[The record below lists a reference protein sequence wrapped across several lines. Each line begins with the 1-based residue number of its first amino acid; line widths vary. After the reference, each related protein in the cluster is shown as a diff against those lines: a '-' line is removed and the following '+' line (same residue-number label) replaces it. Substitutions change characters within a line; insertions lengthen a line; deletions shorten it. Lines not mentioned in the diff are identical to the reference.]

1 MPRFFVK
8 PENILS
14 DSIIIDGDDMKHIK
28 NVLRLRCND
37 IITLC
42 DGAGNDYT
50 ARIKKFES
58 NLIYTDII
66 EKRKNTTEPPVEVV
80 LFQGIPKSDKMD
92 LIIQK
97 GVELGVSRIVPVI
110 TERTVVVLK
119 TEKDKESKI
128 KRWQRI
134 AMEAAKQSNRGIIPK
149 VDLPLDFK
157 KALESSAQMDLGIIP
172 YEKENAKSL
181 KGVLKNFNAKSIA
194 VFIGPEG
201 GFSQKEMDEA
211 ANAGMISVT
220 LGPRIL
226 RTETAGIAV
235 LSVVMYEFGGFDG
248 LNAEKGSNMK

>member
-14 DSIIIDGDDMKHIK
+14 DSIIIDGDDVKHIK

-42 DGAGNDYT
+42 DGMGTDFT
-50 ARIKKFES
+50 ARIEKFES
-58 NLIYTDII
+58 NLIYADII
-66 EKRKNTTEPPVEVV
+66 DRRENTTEPPIEVA

-97 GVELGVSRIVPVI
+97 SVELGVTRIVPVI
-110 TERTVVVLK
+110 TDRTVVVLR
-119 TEKDKESKI
+119 TEKDKASKTN
-128 KRWQRI
+128 RWQRI
-134 AMEAAKQSNRGIIPK
+134 AMEAAKQSNRGIIPI
-149 VDLPLDFK
+149 VDLPLDFN
-157 KALESSAQMDLGIIP
+157 KALESAKEMQLGIIP
-172 YEKENAKSL
+172 YEKENEKSL
-181 KGVLKNFNAKSIA
+181 KVVLKDFSAKSIA

-201 GFSQKEMDEA
+201 GFSQDEIDEA
-211 ANAGMISVT
+211 ISAGMKPVS

-235 LSVVMYEFGGFDG
+235 LSVVMYEFGGFDC
-248 LNAEKGSNMK
+248 LNEERGSKTK

>member
-14 DSIIIDGDDMKHIK
+14 DSIIIDGDDVKHIK

-42 DGAGNDYT
+42 DGAGTDYT
-50 ARIKKFES
+50 VRIEKFES
-58 NLIYTDII
+58 NLIYTDIM
-66 EKRKNTTEPPVEVV
+66 EKRKNMTEPPVEVV

-92 LIIQK
+92 LIVQK
-97 GVELGVSRIVPVI
+97 SVELGISRIIPVI
-110 TERTVVVLK
+110 TERTVVVLR
-119 TEKDKESKI
+119 TEKDKETKI

-181 KGVLKNFNAKSIA
+181 KDALKNFNARSIA

-201 GFSQKEMDEA
+201 GFSEKEMDEA
-211 ANAGMISVT
+211 ANAGLISVT